1 MTHLTDDQ
9 LSALLDDA
17 LPAPGR
23 AACESHLAACAACR
37 ARLAEASAADAS
49 LRGALEHDPG
59 EAYFES
65 FADRVAARIAATPA
79 GTARREPGGRPPFWR
94 WLLSPS
100 GLALV
105 GSSAALVAVAGIAW
119 VQFHDR
125 DDAGRALQEAV
136 REAPPTA
143 GTAPT
148 ESPGSA
154 VPDGRGAPLA
164 ADDAAGTAP
173 GTAPLAA
180 GEARARR
187 VERLASGE
195 EVPVTDRARTANEAA
210 EPSGGSPLA
219 QAKRRALAPATGA
232 QAPVGAASGLAAAPP
247 PSEEGR
253 AGAPAEAPARAER
266 ESARSPVASAEGT
279 TPPAGTLPAP
289 VAKSLTGADRSA
301 PAARQEVQGA
311 PSLAIAPETSG
322 APAGGT
328 VLDSR
333 GAPVAGARVT
343 VVNDL
348 ARSSKSGPDG
358 RFTLPRLAVGDTLSV
373 LRVGF
378 EPARVVV
385 TGNGPVAV
393 RLEPVGPLAPQSPE
407 RRGENPPPAFGG
419 PSARGFVSPP
429 TAKLPAAT
437 LAPSPDVYAGASG
450 DVREAVERART
461 LLATAKRDRSA
472 AGLDEAV
479 LQWERVAASVTGA
492 AEWDARFQALS
503 ARREALS
510 LAPGEARLAFFR
522 ARLTAF
528 LASAPDSLPERAT
541 AQRWQAELSGGTRSL
556 YR

>member
-17 LPAPGR
+17 LPAPER
-23 AACESHLAACAACR
+23 AACDAHLAGCEACR
-37 ARLAEASAADAS
+37 ARLAETSAADAS

-65 FADRVAARIAATPA
+65 FADRVAARIAAAPA
-79 GTARREPGGRPPFWR
+79 GNARREPGGRPPFWR

-105 GSSAALVAVAGIAW
+105 GSSAALIAVAGISW
-119 VQFHDR
+119 VQFRDR
-125 DDAGRALQEAV
+125 DDAGRALPEAV
-136 REAPPTA
+136 QGMPPSTASAPTVAPRSEVREGLEAPSA
-143 GTAPT
+143 SLDA
-148 ESPGSA
+148 EGSA
-154 VPDGRGAPLA
+154 PGA
-164 ADDAAGTAP
+164 
-173 GTAPLAA
+173 APLAA

-232 QAPVGAASGLAAAPP
+232 QAPAGASSGLAAAPP
-247 PSEEGR
+247 PS
-253 AGAPAEAPARAER
+253 EAPARAER
-266 ESARSPVASAEGT
+266 ESARSPVASAEAT
-279 TPPAGTLPAP
+279 TPPASTPPAT
-289 VAKSLTGADRSA
+289 VAKSLTAADRSA
-301 PAARQEVQGA
+301 PAARQEVQGS
-311 PSLAIAPETSG
+311 PSLAIAPEARAT
-322 APAGGT
+322 PAGGT

-333 GAPVAGARVT
+333 GAPVAGARIT

-348 ARSSKSGPDG
+348 ARSSRSGPDG
-358 RFTLPRLAVGDTLSV
+358 RFTLPRLAAGDTLSV

-385 TGNGPVAV
+385 TESGPVAV
-393 RLEPVGPLAPQSPE
+393 RLEPVGPLAPEDPLRPKAGAPS
-407 RRGENPPPAFGG
+407 FGG
-419 PSARGFVSPP
+419 ASQGLVAPP
-429 TAKLPAAT
+429 TAKRTAAPAPA
-437 LAPSPDVYAGASG
+437 PDVYADAPPA
-450 DVREAVERART
+450 VREAVERARVA
-461 LLATAKRDRSA
+461 LAGARRDRSA

-479 LQWERVAASVTGA
+479 AQWERVAASVVGA
-492 AEWDARFQALS
+492 GEWDARFQALS

-510 LAPGEARLAFFR
+510 LAPSETRLAFFR

-528 LASAPDSLPERAT
+528 LATAPDSLPERAT
-541 AQRWQAELSGGTRSL
+541 AQRWQTELLGGTRSL